1 MRDPN
6 SFASYFNFSQVNW
19 NNLWSATVETVWMT
33 LLSLVFVFIFGIIL
47 GLLLF
52 ETTGKHTAGSVILN
66 KLTAIFVNIFRSI
79 PFIILIVLLIP
90 LTKKMTGT
98 IIGPRAA
105 IPSLIISA
113 APFYARMVEIGF
125 HEIDAGVIEAAEAM
139 GASRLQIMW
148 KVLIP
153 ESLPAI
159 VSGITV
165 TGISLIG
172 YTAMAGVIGA
182 GGLGNL
188 AYQDGFQANQNAV
201 TLTATV
207 VILIVVFIFQAIG
220 DFAVRKIDK
229 RAIA

>member
-1 MRDPN
+1 MADPN
-6 SFASYFNFSQVNW
+6 SLASYFNFSQVD
-19 NNLWSATVETVWMT
+19 WSALWTATIETIWMT
-33 LLSLVFVFIFGIIL
+33 LFSVVFVFVLGIIL
-47 GLLLF
+47 GLLLY
-52 ETTGKHTAGSVILN
+52 ETTGKHTVGAIILN
-66 KLTAIFVNIFRSI
+66 KITAIFVNIFRSI

-90 LTKKMTGT
+90 ITKQLTGT

-105 IPSLIISA
+105 MPSLIISA

-125 HEIDAGVIEAAEAM
+125 HEVDAGVIEAAEAM
-139 GASRLQIMW
+139 GASKLQVMW

-159 VSGITV
+159 ISGITV

-207 VILIVVFIFQAIG
+207 VILIIVFIFQAIG

-229 RAIA
+229 RSIA

>member
-6 SFASYFNFSQVNW
+6 SFASYFNFAQVNW

-52 ETTGKHTAGSVILN
+52 ETTGKHTAGAVILN

>member
-1 MRDPN
+1 MT
-6 SFASYFNFSQVNW
+6 
-19 NNLWSATVETVWMT
+19 ATWDTVWMT
-33 LLSLVFVFIFGIIL
+33 LLSVIFVFILGIVL

-52 ETTGKHTAGSVILN
+52 ETTGKHSFWAVLLN
-66 KLTAIFVNIFRSI
+66 KLTAIFVNVFRSI

-90 LTKKMTGT
+90 ITKKITGT
-98 IIGPRAA
+98 IIGPKAA

-113 APFYARMVEIGF
+113 APFYARLVEIGF
-125 HEIDAGVIEAAEAM
+125 HEIEAGVIEAAEAM
-139 GASRLQIMW
+139 GASKLQIMW

-153 ESLPAI
+153 ESMPAI
-159 VSGITV
+159 ISGITV

-201 TLTATV
+201 TLTATI
-207 VILIVVFIFQAIG
+207 VILIIVFIFQAIG
-220 DFAVRKIDK
+220 DLVVRKIDK
-229 RAIA
+229 RSIA